1 LSDAE
6 IGKKTAPDRTTAGAK
21 DERRAN
27 EAKTIGTLRASL
39 RFALQNCEHSV
50 PSFRDVQPHHPE
62 GAHAGVHHVFV
73 PIRKSIANQF
83 DNQFTVDPMSQH
95 DSLGAPVRSIREQP

>member
-1 LSDAE
+1 
-6 IGKKTAPDRTTAGAK
+6 
-21 DERRAN
+21 
-27 EAKTIGTLRASL
+27 
-39 RFALQNCEHSV
+39 
-50 PSFRDVQPHHPE
+50 
-62 GAHAGVHHVFV
+62 VHHVFV